1 MGVSLR
7 AYAKHRGVSDT
18 AVRKAI
24 KSGRIQAESD
34 GTIDIDKV
42 DKQWDRNTDRAQQRK
57 SSGATKAVP
66 KAALDAVADTLSESG
81 NTGGGTTYMQARTA
95 NEVLKA
101 QTNRIKLQQL
111 KKELVDRAKAIAH
124 VFRMA
129 RSERDAWLSW
139 PARVSAQMAAELEVD
154 PHKMQVMLES
164 YVRQHL
170 SELSDVQPKVD

>member
-24 KSGRIQAESD
+24 KSGRIQTEAD
-34 GTIDIDKV
+34 GTIDIGKV
-42 DKQWDRNTDRAQQRK
+42 DKQWDRNTDRAQQRQ

-66 KAALDAVADTLSESG
+66 KAARDAVADTLSESG

-111 KKELVDRAKAIAH
+111 KNELVDRAKAIAH
-124 VFRMA
+124 VFRIA
-129 RSERDAWLSW
+129 RAERDAWLSW

-154 PHKMQVMLES
+154 SHKMHVMLES

-170 SELSDVQPKVD
+170 SELSDIQPKVD